1 LLANEAAAV
10 ALKVAVVSPTG
21 TVTVAGVVSNE
32 LLLVNVT
39 LPAALKATVLL
50 A

>member
-1 LLANEAAAV
+1 LLVKEAAAV
-10 ALKVAVVSPTG
+10 ALKVAVLAPTG
-21 TVTVAGVVSNE
+21 TVTDAGTMSKG
-32 LLLVNVT
+32 LLLVSAT

>member
-1 LLANEAAAV
+1 LLAILAAAI
-10 ALKVAVVSPTG
+10 AVKAAEVVPG
-21 TVTVAGVVSNE
+21 ATVTDAGTASKG